1 MAHDDATQSP
11 FTRPGF
17 IAAAAVVALL
27 VIAGLTLV
35 IINATRADDD
45 QTAPP
50 PATTTSA
57 AAPAPTSE
65 EPSTAA
71 PAKESDSVCGLEDG
85 DQQLPVIGPEAMWAY
100 QGTTAYPTSEEYGP
114 GADDPAGFR
123 YCFQHSPLGAL
134 FFAANAITQGS
145 DSEMNDE
152 WRDYTVANGPF
163 REDLLAQGGDDNG
176 GSDSETRL
184 NLQGFRVLSFE
195 ESTAEVDLG
204 VRVAVGGQVTYIS
217 SVYELVWQ
225 DGDWKVSA
233 ESLEP
238 ISFTAIPDLVGYI
251 QWGE

>member
-35 IINATRADDD
+35 IINATRAEDD

-57 AAPAPTSE
+57 GAPAPTSE

-71 PAKESDSVCGLEDG
+71 PAKVGDSVCGLKDG

-114 GADDPAGFR
+114 GEDDPAGFR
-123 YCFQHSPLGAL
+123 YCFQHSPSGAL
-134 FFAANAITQGS
+134 FFAANAATQGS
-145 DSEMNDE
+145 DPSTSQPWGEYATGDGPYRDE
-152 WRDYTVANGPF
+152 LVAKG
-163 REDLLAQGGDDNG
+163 G
-176 GSDSETRL
+176 GSGGETDARM
-184 NLQGFRVLSFE
+184 NVQGFRVLEYS
-195 ESTAEVDLG
+195 SSSARVDLG
-204 VRVAVGGQVTYIS
+204 VRYSAKGQTTYIS
-217 SVYELVWQ
+217 LVVDLVWE
-225 DGDWKVSA
+225 DGDWKLSSA
-233 ESLEP
+233 SPEP
-238 ISFTAIPDLVGYI
+238 ISGAAIPDLVGYI
-251 QWGE
+251 PWGE